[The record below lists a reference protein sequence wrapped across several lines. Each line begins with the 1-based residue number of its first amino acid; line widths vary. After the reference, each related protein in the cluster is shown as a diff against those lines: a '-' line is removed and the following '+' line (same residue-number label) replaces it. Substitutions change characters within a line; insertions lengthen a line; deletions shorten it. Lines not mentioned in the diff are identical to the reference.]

1 MRSLKTLNTNNFDS
15 MQKIYLL
22 IFMLLLVGSTP
33 VTYSQSSAVP
43 AAAFDV
49 MVLNNG
55 EIIYGK
61 VVEVGQH
68 LVRYKRTDIPDG
80 PIYELLKSDIY
91 AISYRNQL
99 TEYMEAPASGP
110 LGLRKG
116 NYIDDTGILRDSV
129 DGTWYAAVRKGEIR
143 LGFGFIRN
151 FSRVKEVDEY
161 QSEFTFP
168 SVHFSY
174 LFPVGPNM
182 DLGLAM
188 GFAGF
193 EYADKSFSEYDQLMT
208 DRSIHES
215 LFSIAVVG
223 KYGIDMELIRPYFLT
238 GVSFTNSSVRTE
250 GSVTFTDD
258 ERSILVRGGSRSGQ
272 FGVPIRGGVDVRI
285 TEAFSAFIEV
295 GTGLSL
301 MQVGG
306 VFKIGK

>member
-1 MRSLKTLNTNNFDS
+1 

-22 IFMLLLVGSTP
+22 IFIALFVVSAQ

-49 MVLNNG
+49 MVLKNG
-55 EIIYGK
+55 DIIYGK
-61 VVEVGQH
+61 VVEVGMH

-80 PIYELLKSDIY
+80 PIYELFKSEIY

-99 TEYMEAPASGP
+99 TEYMEP
-110 LGLRKG
+110 LGSEPLEDHNRG
-116 NYIDDTGILRDSV
+116 PIDDKGALKESV
-129 DGTWYAAVRKGEIR
+129 DGTWYSAVRSGEIR
-143 LGFGFIRN
+143 LGLGFIRN
-151 FSRVKEVDEY
+151 FSRVKEVDDY

-168 SVHFSY
+168 SVHISY
-174 LFPVGPNM
+174 MFPVDQNI
-182 DLGLAM
+182 DFGLAM

-208 DRSIHES
+208 DRTIHES
-215 LFSIAVVG
+215 LFSIAVIG

-238 GVSFTNSSVRTE
+238 GVSFTNSNVRTE

-285 TEAFSAFIEV
+285 TSSLSAFIEV

-306 VFKIGK
+306 VFKIGR